1 AVVVILSL
9 LAPSSKD
16 YEGNSTEG
24 SIKGDT
30 PSKVAEDISKE
41 EFPTDDGLTA
51 LLVFHGEAEITD
63 DNRSDIATFSEWLAS
78 DEKPEHVASALP
90 FHQFPENVQDQMF
103 SEDGTT
109 LLFNLALEEG

>member
-1 AVVVILSL
+1 MLKPFRKLVQYTSSSKGAKITLIGWIAVVVILSL

-63 DNRSDIATFSEWLAS
+63 DNRSDIATFSEW
-78 DEKPEHVASALP
+78 
-90 FHQFPENVQDQMF
+90 
-103 SEDGTT
+103 
-109 LLFNLALEEG
+109 